1 MMNIEA
7 RKQYMQTLRERYL
20 KANKK
25 EKGEILNEYC
35 RNTGQNRKY
44 AIKKFRYKVK
54 LKETRKRRKEIYDG
68 QVKTALVKIWKIFDY
83 SCGQRLKTLIR
94 DETEK
99 LIKYEEIIC
108 SDEVLK
114 KLLAIGSATID
125 RKLRHEKSVLL
136 LNKKNKARNPLL
148 THQIPIKTSSEF
160 DRKTAGHAQVDFVE
174 HCGSSASG
182 QYVNSMSFVD
192 VYSDWWEGEAVM
204 GKCQEGAF
212 AAIKLIRKRTP
223 FPLLSIH
230 PDNQNSLINIHF
242 LRYTQKE
249 GIEFTR
255 SRPYKKN
262 DNCFVEQKNWT
273 HIRKLVGYLRYDTE
287 EELNVLNSL
296 YRNELRLYKNFFQP
310 VIKVKEKIR
319 LNGKI
324 HKKYDEAKTPYKRL
338 MESKQVSAETK
349 KELTEIY
356 TSLNPAELKRVI
368 DKKLDLLYKVYQKKK
383 SSPMVAANKKLNP
396 SMLSFHM
403 INQKQVSVS

>member
-7 RKQYMQTLRERYL
+7 RKQYMETLRERYL
-20 KANKK
+20 KAGKK

-35 RNTGQNRKY
+35 GNTGQDRKY

-54 LKETRKRRKEIYDG
+54 LKETRKKRKEVYDG
-68 QVKTALVKIWKIFDY
+68 QVKAALTAIWKIFDY

-99 LIKYEEIIC
+99 LRKQREITC

-114 KLLAIGSATID
+114 KLLAMGSATID

-136 LNKKNKARNPLL
+136 LNKKNKAKNPLL
-148 THQIPIKTSSEF
+148 THQIPVKTSSEF
-160 DRKTAGHAQVDFVE
+160 DRKAAGHTQVDFVE
-174 HCGSSASG
+174 HCGSSANG

-204 GKCQEGAF
+204 GKGQEGAF
-212 AAIKLIRKRTP
+212 IAVKLIRERAP

-249 GIEFTR
+249 NIEFTR

-273 HIRKLVGYLRYDTE
+273 HIRKLTGYLRYDTK
-287 EELNVLNSL
+287 EELNILNNL

-319 LNGKI
+319 MNGKI

-338 MESKQVSAETK
+338 MESGQVSVETK
-349 KELTEIY
+349 RELTEIY
-356 TSLNPAELKRVI
+356 LNLNPAELKRTI
-368 DKKLDLLYKVYQKKK
+368 DKKLDLLYKAYQNKK

-403 INQKQVSVS
+403 MNQKQVSVS